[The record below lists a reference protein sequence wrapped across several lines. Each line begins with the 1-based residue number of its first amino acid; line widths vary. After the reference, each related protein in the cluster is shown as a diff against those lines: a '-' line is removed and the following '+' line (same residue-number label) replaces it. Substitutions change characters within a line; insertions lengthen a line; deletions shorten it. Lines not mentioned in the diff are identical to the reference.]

1 MASPIKPEQ
10 PVLCCKSKDLH
21 ANTGQTGGAL
31 QDWWMDGLHLDSY
44 TELRIYLS
52 SSHLSTLAAM
62 SVRILDRWHTRPAI
76 AGHRPRTR
84 NDEDGRLHRCKRQ
97 DMRFGCVAC
106 FTLLHSPSSWAEN
119 AAYFHRFDSPQ

>member
-1 MASPIKPEQ
+1 
-10 PVLCCKSKDLH
+10 
-21 ANTGQTGGAL
+21 
-31 QDWWMDGLHLDSY
+31 MDGLHLDSY

-84 NDEDGRLHRCKRQ
+84 NDKDGCLHRCKRQ